1 MEHNLENIN
10 SHLLKCMDN
19 INEKKVILD
28 SEINEFIDEKKLLE
42 NDIQTL
48 NDRLEQVED
57 MLRLKQL
64 ERDYYNKRIC
74 ESQNAYEKICDSTSI
89 LLTVLNQ

>member
-28 SEINEFIDEKKLLE
+28 SEINEFIDEKNLLE
-42 NDIQTL
+42 TDIQTL

-64 ERDYYNKRIC
+64 ERDYYNKRIS
-74 ESQNAYEKICDSTSI
+74 ESQNAYEKICDSTNI

>member
-1 MEHNLENIN
+1 
-10 SHLLKCMDN
+10 
-19 INEKKVILD
+19 ILD
-28 SEINEFIDEKKLLE
+28 SEINEFIDEKNLLE

-64 ERDYYNKRIC
+64 ERDYYNKRIS
-74 ESQNAYEKICDSTSI
+74 ESQNAYEKICDSTNI